1 MASNDLMTQMH
12 NPRPVG
18 SLLEA
23 FLVVRDPAARE
34 DARVADDISV
44 SSESK
49 SINIISKEGDR
60 QFGFKFV
67 LDQDRSNRE
76 IVDKALNSNYSA
88 AVPSVMER
96 LLVGEN
102 VTLLFL
108 GSSSSQKRDLFEQMV
123 PIVCESLAGQLQA
136 AGKRVGQN
144 NGSLRYICACQHVE
158 VIEEIVQDLLKSD
171 NRDLQIRTDPIR
183 GVTVTGCT
191 YGGPFT
197 DVKELAGVFKRGTAA
212 RSSGQLDF
220 GPSSQFAACLFS
232 VELTQIITIPGQ
244 PSMVRKSRLQ
254 FCEVPSTEIL
264 VNESSGGGQQL
275 SLQLKRSLSQF
286 KSAVTALS
294 GSGDAP
300 DFANYNS
307 SKLMQLLRDGIGGNA
322 HTIAFPCVVKGSAQE
337 SMETLD
343 YSEKMQRIQSFPVQQ
358 VQTVQGLLRRMRVEL
373 RTRDDRIRDLVEGG
387 GQSKQDEERIASLE
401 GSLEGMQEQTVRDKM
416 SILKLRER
424 EKEVM
429 NKLTEFRKKYN
440 DLVGNKAKLQ
450 EVLIS
455 AEQEKLKISKA
466 LVDLQIENNELVE
479 RSENDK
485 YELVTKLL
493 NAENEIMESERKEQK
508 KISNVEELKSKI
520 VKLTKEK
527 KDLAMEFITLKTN
540 YMNVTK
546 DLNKELSKN
555 EGKCVFVVVSLG
567 THTHTHTHDIV
578 VTHTHSHA
586 FTLTLTVVFVSRA
599 TTRIGRGIVDTRQS
613 KECNGIR
620 TKRHLIGKRSI
631 EKGTRKIDP

>member
-567 THTHTHTHDIV
+567 THTHTHTRYSCHSHSLTRV
-578 VTHTHSHA
+578 HTHTHCRFCFSCH
-586 FTLTLTVVFVSRA
+586 
-599 TTRIGRGIVDTRQS
+599 
-613 KECNGIR
+613 
-620 TKRHLIGKRSI
+620 H
-631 EKGTRKIDP
+631 

>member
-567 THTHTHTHDIV
+567 THTHTHTH
-578 VTHTHSHA
+578 THT
-586 FTLTLTVVFVSRA
+586 
-599 TTRIGRGIVDTRQS
+599 I
-613 KECNGIR
+613 
-620 TKRHLIGKRSI
+620 
-631 EKGTRKIDP
+631 

>member
-455 AEQEKLKISKA
+455 AEQEKLKISK
-466 LVDLQIENNELVE
+466 
-479 RSENDK
+479 
-485 YELVTKLL
+485 
-493 NAENEIMESERKEQK
+493 
-508 KISNVEELKSKI
+508 
-520 VKLTKEK
+520 
-527 KDLAMEFITLKTN
+527 
-540 YMNVTK
+540 
-546 DLNKELSKN
+546 
-555 EGKCVFVVVSLG
+555 
-567 THTHTHTHDIV
+567 
-578 VTHTHSHA
+578 
-586 FTLTLTVVFVSRA
+586 
-599 TTRIGRGIVDTRQS
+599 
-613 KECNGIR
+613 
-620 TKRHLIGKRSI
+620 
-631 EKGTRKIDP
+631 

>member
-567 THTHTHTHDIV
+567 THTHTHTHTRYSCHSHSLTRV
-578 VTHTHSHA
+578 HTHTHCRFCFSCH
-586 FTLTLTVVFVSRA
+586 
-599 TTRIGRGIVDTRQS
+599 
-613 KECNGIR
+613 
-620 TKRHLIGKRSI
+620 H
-631 EKGTRKIDP
+631 

>member
-1 MASNDLMTQMH
+1 MTQMH
-12 NPRPVG
+12 NPRPLG
-18 SLLEA
+18 STLEA

-76 IVDKALNSNYSA
+76 IVDKALNSSYSA

-96 LLVGEN
+96 LLIGEN
-102 VTLLFL
+102 VTLLFF
-108 GSSSSQKRDLFEQMV
+108 GSSSSQKRDLFEQVV
-123 PIVCESLAGQLQA
+123 PLVCESLAGQLQA
-136 AGKRVGQN
+136 AGKRVGQS
-144 NGSLRYICACQHVE
+144 NGSLRYICAAQHVE

-171 NRDLQIRTDPIR
+171 NRDLQIRTDPVR
-183 GVTVTGCT
+183 GVTITGCT

-220 GPSSQFAACLFS
+220 GPSSQFAACLFV
-232 VELTQIITIPGQ
+232 VELTQIITVQGQ
-244 PSMVRKSRLQ
+244 PPMVRKSRLQ

-264 VNESSGGGQQL
+264 VSESSGGGQQL
-275 SLQLKRSLSQF
+275 SLQLKRSLVQF
-286 KSAVTALS
+286 RNVVKQLS
-294 GSGDAP
+294 GSAGSDP
-300 DFANYNS
+300 DFANYDS
-307 SKLMQLLRDGIGGNA
+307 SKLMQLLRDGLGGNA
-322 HTIAFPCVVKGSAQE
+322 HTVAFPCVVKGSSNE
-337 SMETLD
+337 SMETLNI
-343 YSEKMQRIQSFPVQQ
+343 SEWMQKISSYPVQQ
-358 VQTVQGLLRRMRVEL
+358 VQTVQGLLRRMRVNM

-387 GQSKQDEERIASLE
+387 GQSKQDEERIAGLE

-424 EKEVM
+424 EREVM

-440 DLVGNKAKLQ
+440 DLVSNKAKLQ
-450 EVLIS
+450 EVLIA

-508 KISNVEELKSKI
+508 KMSNVEDLKSQI
-520 VKLTKEK
+520 IKLTKEK
-527 KDLAMEFITLKTN
+527 KELAMEFITLKTN

-555 EGKCVFVVVSLG
+555 EELG
-567 THTHTHTHDIV
+567 V
-578 VTHTHSHA
+578 EL
-586 FTLTLTVVFVSRA
+586 LTLVNQKNAMESEQNAISLER
-599 TTRIGRGIVDTRQS
+599 DQLK
-613 KECNGIR
+613 KEHVKLTHEMSLMQGSMRDSEDKLHNEQELSER
-620 TKRHLIGKRSI
+620 LRGKRNLYYCS
-631 EKGTRKIDP
+631 

>member
-567 THTHTHTHDIV
+567 THTHTHTHTHTRYSCHSHSLTRV
-578 VTHTHSHA
+578 HTHTHCRFCFSCH
-586 FTLTLTVVFVSRA
+586 
-599 TTRIGRGIVDTRQS
+599 
-613 KECNGIR
+613 
-620 TKRHLIGKRSI
+620 H
-631 EKGTRKIDP
+631 

>member
-567 THTHTHTHDIV
+567 THTHTR
-578 VTHTHSHA
+578 THTHTHTHTRYSCHSHS
-586 FTLTLTVVFVSRA
+586 LTRVHTHTHCRFCFS
-599 TTRIGRGIVDTRQS
+599 
-613 KECNGIR
+613 C
-620 TKRHLIGKRSI
+620 HH
-631 EKGTRKIDP
+631 

>member
-191 YGGPFT
+191 YSAPFT

-220 GPSSQFAACLFS
+220 GPSSQFAACLFT

-567 THTHTHTHDIV
+567 THTHTHTHTI
-578 VTHTHSHA
+578 
-586 FTLTLTVVFVSRA
+586 
-599 TTRIGRGIVDTRQS
+599 
-613 KECNGIR
+613 
-620 TKRHLIGKRSI
+620 
-631 EKGTRKIDP
+631 